1 MELSISLTGDSAK
14 YIQIY
19 EEIRQSILSKR
30 LLGHEQLPSKRAL
43 ARTLDVSVHTV
54 KEAYEQLLAEGYVY
68 SKERS
73 GYFIAP
79 FEFDWVQDEQQHEVP
94 LRTIIS
100 NDIQYDFHNGHVDN
114 EAFPYS
120 LWHKL
125 LKKTCKQE

>member
-19 EEIRQSILSKR
+19 EEIRQSILARR

-54 KEAYEQLLAEGYVY
+54 KEAYEQLLVEGYVY

-73 GYFIAP
+73 GYLLL
-79 FEFDWVQDEQQHEVP
+79 P
-94 LRTIIS
+94 LNLTGYKRNS
-100 NDIQYDFHNGHVDN
+100 
-114 EAFPYS
+114 S
-120 LWHKL
+120 MRL
-125 LKKTCKQE
+125 L